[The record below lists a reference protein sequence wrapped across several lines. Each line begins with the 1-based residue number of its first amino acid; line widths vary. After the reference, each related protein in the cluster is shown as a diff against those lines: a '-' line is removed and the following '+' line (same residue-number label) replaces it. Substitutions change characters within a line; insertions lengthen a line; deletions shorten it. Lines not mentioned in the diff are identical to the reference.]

1 MRTYSDMTDE
11 RRLKFLQEYLASDQ
25 TKREFERANGLGR
38 NRILGWL
45 RIFAIEDKK
54 VSTLNSATLL

>member
-25 TKREFERANGLGR
+25 TKREFEKANGLGCLVL
-38 NRILGWL
+38 NKL
-45 RIFAIEDKK
+45 
-54 VSTLNSATLL
+54 TLY